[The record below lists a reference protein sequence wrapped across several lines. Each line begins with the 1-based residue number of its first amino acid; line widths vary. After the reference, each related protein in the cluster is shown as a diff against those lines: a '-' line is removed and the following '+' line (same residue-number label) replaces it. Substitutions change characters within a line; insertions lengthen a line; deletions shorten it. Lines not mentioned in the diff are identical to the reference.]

1 MRALLIFVQIATR
14 PMLKDRIIQQV
25 NEQLSQFF
33 NNKPDGGEERNELQ
47 KAIHSIVQNV
57 FSKLDLVTRE
67 EFDAQRKVLLAT
79 RARIEALEKELEELS
94 KAPE

>member
-1 MRALLIFVQIATR
+1 MI
-14 PMLKDRIIQQV
+14 KDRIIQQV

-33 NNKPDGGEERNELQ
+33 RNKPQGNSEERNEMQ

-67 EFDAQRKVLLAT
+67 EFDAQRKVLLTT
-79 RARIEALEKELEELS
+79 RTKVETLEKQLEELS
-94 KAPE
+94 K